1 MFKNLYPSNKEVGG
15 SHGSGPK
22 LSERIPNTKK
32 GGSSNQ
38 EGAGLDALKKGVA
51 GVEKKAVE
59 EAASSAAASA
69 KGGATKAVPI
79 VDKAIKNTAGKTYDY
94 AKKNKGKITL
104 ALAVLISIPLFI
116 LFSILTHPVQ
126 MGILAMKYGY
136 KIAIPA
142 AKVGARLA
150 IAQILSDS
158 GSDSSLAIN
167 SSSTPSGLQAK
178 ISRIDWGKIKD
189 PSPDSKSKC
198 NFSVKEING
207 ISKIDKLTENGKPIN
222 INNLNLNCV
231 IDGFETNIPLV
242 NKAFISPDGKFVASK
257 NRTSRSGALSK
268 EQIKGLSSKAI
279 ENKIKED
286 NDKKVRVKPKTKS
299 DWTDDCVDK
308 MINDYNFSNYKEF
321 KNISCD
327 TGQDEDPKK
336 ISRELFCSYVDNY
349 LDDKKSL
356 SNKKAS
362 DAASVRLFTRTLNK
376 AHAQKAKFD
385 NISLQEIGIMS
396 KSNVGFNSSEEYYLL
411 QGQEDRGVAT
421 KAEQTSGSAI
431 GLKEIDNASILD
443 SQDQI
448 DKAVNACASLS
459 KADSRKGIFGSIVNF
474 LNGEAGAITVDNF
487 IKKLP
492 EKLVIRV
499 SEYKRGNKYIV
510 NQDVINKISR
520 QLSGTFITNEE
531 GGEDKFNVIMQ
542 GSRSTFDQLI
552 TLRGGRYLNSTET
565 QELAMENAQLEL
577 YKDQSKGM
585 AYRMINTNN
594 TRSLISLAMHRSF
607 TRIDNI
613 PRQSG
618 GIMLA
623 MIKPNNIFEWSNKIA
638 FDYIGGTSS
647 SALAVSVPSGS
658 DSFGF
663 DKKELEFDINTVIT
677 SVESKESS
685 DKYQALYT
693 KLLECSRMSRV
704 EILENI
710 NKPNFECKQYH
721 DIKDP
726 DYRDILEWRQYKL
739 IEATVGDLV
748 SLSDSQDDYN
758 AVDDSI
764 DAKTDKANNE

>member
-1 MFKNLYPSNKEVGG
+1 MASEPQ
-15 SHGSGPK
+15 P
-22 LSERIPNTKK
+22 SERIPNITK
-32 GGSSNQ
+32 GGDSNKRGTESDQ
-38 EGAGLDALKKGVA
+38 LNSGISNLK
-51 GVEKKAVE
+51 KKAVE
-59 EAASSAAASA
+59 EAASGAAASA
-69 KGGATKAVPI
+69 TGGATKAVPV
-79 VDKAIKNTAGKTYDY
+79 VDKAIKNTAGRTYGY
-94 AKKNKGKITL
+94 VKKNKGKIAL
-104 ALAVLISIPLFI
+104 ALALLISIPLFI
-116 LFSILTHPVQ
+116 FFSIITNPMQ
-126 MGILAMKYGY
+126 MGKLAIRYGY
-136 KIAIPA
+136 KVAIPS
-142 AKVGARLA
+142 AKVVVKLA
-150 IAQILSDS
+150 IGQIVSDGDS
-158 GSDSSLAIN
+158 NSSLAIN
-167 SSSTPSGLQAK
+167 SSSTSSGLQAK
-178 ISRIDWGKIKD
+178 IDRIDWSKIKD
-189 PSPDSKSKC
+189 PSPDSKSEC
-198 NFSVKEING
+198 NFSTKEING
-207 ISKIDKLTENGKPIN
+207 ISKIDKLLENGKPIN
-222 INNLNLNCV
+222 MNNLNPDCV

-268 EQIKGLSSKAI
+268 EQIEGLSSKAI
-279 ENKIKED
+279 ENKVKED

-299 DWTDDCVDK
+299 NWTDDCVDK
-308 MINDYNFSNYKEF
+308 MINDYNFSKYQEF

-327 TGQDEDPKK
+327 IDQNQDQKK

-376 AHAQKAKFD
+376 AHAQKAKFN

-396 KSNVGFNSSEEYYLL
+396 KSNAGFNSSEEYYLL
-411 QGQEDRGVAT
+411 QGQENEGVAT

-443 SQDQI
+443 SQDEI
-448 DKAVNACASLS
+448 DKAINACASLS
-459 KADSRKGIFGSIVNF
+459 KADSRKGIFGSITNF
-474 LNGEAGAITVDNF
+474 FNGGTGAVTVDNF

-492 EKLVIRV
+492 EKLVVRV
-499 SEYKRGNKYIV
+499 SEYKRGDKYIV
-510 NQDVINKISR
+510 NQDIINKISR

-552 TLRGGRYLNSTET
+552 TLRGGRYLNDTET

-613 PRQSG
+613 PKQSG
-618 GIMLA
+618 GILLA

-638 FDYIGGTSS
+638 FNYIGGTSN
-647 SALAVSVPSGS
+647 SALAISIPSGS

-663 DKKELEFDINTVIT
+663 DKKELEFDMNTVIA

-685 DKYQALYT
+685 NKYQDLYA
-693 KLLECSRMSRV
+693 KLLECSKMSRV

-710 NKPNFECKQYH
+710 NKPDFECKNYH
-721 DIKDP
+721 NTKDP
-726 DYRDILEWRQYKL
+726 NYRDILEWRQYKL
-739 IEATVGDLV
+739 IEATVNDLV
-748 SLSDSQDDYN
+748 NLSDSQDDYN
-758 AVDDSI
+758 TVDDSI
-764 DAKTDKANNE
+764 DVKPNQVNNE